1 MAERGVFKNLEDFNK
16 LREAITLYGPQ
27 FIAALGDAGVAI
39 VRNAARQVGLA
50 QPAARAA
57 LPRATRA
64 ATQAVPKAAPSFR
77 QPSFDLQDITPRG
90 AGGRYQSYK
99 GPKISPADIDARL
112 ALQNRPS
119 ILDVEDLRA
128 SLRRPEAPGQ
138 LSIFSAPEPT
148 FRVTPMQGPISRTAQ
163 DLYASDPGT
172 YQAIDALAK
181 RASSFYGKPVTIDD
195 LVSPRGTAIL
205 DEMDLATR
213 GGGLVPQGPA
223 GLATRTPGGPLVES
237 PAGRMTEYQR
247 GALVRQ
253 MQAAE
258 PAGVGRAYQ
267 EEAFVDVPFEEIRN
281 AAGGLRTLDLRKIAA
296 IGGLGGIA
304 FGGLLSRMN
313 QPEYQTGQA
322 TESVDSP
329 LPQGN
334 YPAPPALTQDP
345 GTLGVPGSAN
355 LGPAPIRGQIGA
367 GQVVI
372 TTPRS
377 RARDE
382 ALNEAL
388 QNAQAATGLTKPQA
402 DLLRYYQQ
410 REAYAEF
417 PSNKAQIVK
426 EFAALGGRYAQPDM
440 SAWASAN
447 PELAFELMQKMKG
460 KLPSQQMPQAQQISR
475 PVTEMGTDTQRNAVG
490 NAQTAGVAATQG
502 DQGSYD
508 LQQATTPYYPVQ
520 IGNPGTNMYGYP
532 LINPYQ

>member
-1 MAERGVFKNLEDFNK
+1 
-16 LREAITLYGPQ
+16 
-27 FIAALGDAGVAI
+27 
-39 VRNAARQVGLA
+39 
-50 QPAARAA
+50 
-57 LPRATRA
+57 
-64 ATQAVPKAAPSFR
+64 
-77 QPSFDLQDITPRG
+77 
-90 AGGRYQSYK
+90 
-99 GPKISPADIDARL
+99 
-112 ALQNRPS
+112 
-119 ILDVEDLRA
+119 
-128 SLRRPEAPGQ
+128 
-138 LSIFSAPEPT
+138 
-148 FRVTPMQGPISRTAQ
+148 
-163 DLYASDPGT
+163 
-172 YQAIDALAK
+172 LAK
-181 RASSFYGKPVTIDD
+181 RASSFYGKSVTIDD

-296 IGGLGGIA
+296 VGGLGGIA

-475 PVTEMGTDTQRNAVG
+475 PVTEMGTDTGRNAVG